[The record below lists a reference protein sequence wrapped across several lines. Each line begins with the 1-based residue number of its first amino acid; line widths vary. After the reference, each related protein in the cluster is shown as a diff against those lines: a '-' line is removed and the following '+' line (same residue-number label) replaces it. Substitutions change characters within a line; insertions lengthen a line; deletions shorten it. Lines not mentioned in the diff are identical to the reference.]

1 MKKIFSFDAE
11 TNGLHGKAFAAAA
24 VVRLEGRSI
33 IEYIAR
39 CPIEDNVNDWV
50 IENVLPQ
57 MEKVAI
63 THDSYSEMLES
74 FAKFYLENK
83 NDANIIVHMGLPVE
97 AKMLIDMHKMGFIGD
112 WDMPY
117 PLVDISAYHEIG
129 TSVDTFNEK
138 NGILIP
144 SFEGG
149 THNPLYDSYAALY
162 AYEKVIK

>member
-11 TNGLHGKAFAAAA
+11 TNGLHGKAFAVAA
-24 VVRLEGRSI
+24 VVRLEGGSI